1 MRVPDFLAA
10 QRVSFETLL
19 HPPAFTAQKRA
30 KYLHVPGRQVAKS
43 VLLAGPAG
51 YFLAVLPATDQVD
64 TGRLAR
70 ELDGPVRLAAGS
82 EIRAVFPDC
91 EWGVVPPFGRLY
103 GLPVLLEDELRP
115 EALLVFEGNSHMEA
129 VRLLCRDFERL
140 ERPRRLQFARRE
152 DAGPPAK
159 A

>member
-1 MRVPDFLAA
+1 MRVPDFLAS

-51 YFLAVLPATDQVD
+51 PFLAVLPATNQVD
-64 TGRLAR
+64 TERLAG
-70 ELDGPVRLAAGS
+70 ELGGPVRLATEF

-103 GLPVLLEDELRP
+103 GLATVLDEDLRP

-140 ERPRRLQFARRE
+140 ERPRRLRFTRP
-152 DAGPPAK
+152 GHTVS
-159 A
+159 